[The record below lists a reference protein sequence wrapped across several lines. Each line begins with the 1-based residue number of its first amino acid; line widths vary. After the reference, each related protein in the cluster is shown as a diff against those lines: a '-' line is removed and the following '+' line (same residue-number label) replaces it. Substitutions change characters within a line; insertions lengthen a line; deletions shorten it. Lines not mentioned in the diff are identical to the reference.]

1 MKQNLKQL
9 SLLLK
14 EMSCGHD
21 EISVNIVR
29 GFIKK
34 CTILSFIFFNKFL
47 MKVFLKMAKITPIF
61 TKGGIAYLTTTFIAF

>member
-14 EMSCGHD
+14 QMSCGHD

-34 CTILSFIFFNKFL
+34 CTILSFIFFSQFL
-47 MKVFLKMAKITPIF
+47 IKVFF
-61 TKGGIAYLTTTFIAF
+61 QND